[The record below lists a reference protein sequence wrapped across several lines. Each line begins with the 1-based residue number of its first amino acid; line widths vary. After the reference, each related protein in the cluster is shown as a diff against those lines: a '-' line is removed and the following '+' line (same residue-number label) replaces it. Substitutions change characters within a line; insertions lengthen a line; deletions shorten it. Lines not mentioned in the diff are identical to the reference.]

1 VPRSLDT
8 PPVRQRAKTA
18 RPPMLKA
25 LQANALDQV
34 RALVESTPKVA
45 SEPFWDHDL
54 EPPLCCAVRLQCDA
68 SIVQALL
75 EHGANPADA
84 DLRGRTPMYLLREL
98 EVPILTNQWEM
109 LLQPFVVSMSFG
121 EHLAS
126 LANPTVPG
134 DSPDSPNLLQS
145 SSFPGASWYDAL
157 LIEEALEGSLSAQ
170 EAWFNGVLH
179 VLGGSDSD

>member
-1 VPRSLDT
+1 
-8 PPVRQRAKTA
+8 
-18 RPPMLKA
+18 MLKA
-25 LQANALDQV
+25 LHANSLEQV
-34 RALVESTPKVA
+34 RAVVESTPKVA

-68 SIVQALL
+68 NIVQTLL
-75 EHGANPADA
+75 EHGASPADA
-84 DLRGRTPMYLLREL
+84 DLRGRTAMHILREL

-126 LANPTVPG
+126 LENPTVPG
-134 DSPDSPNLLQS
+134 LSPDSPSLLRS
-145 SSFPGASWYDAL
+145 SSRPGASWYDAML
-157 LIEEALEGSLSAQ
+157 VEEAVEATLSAQ
-170 EAWFNGVLH
+170 EAWFSGVLH